1 VDVQR
6 LEQIVMDDDYP
17 VDAAWYEMQ
26 LLEREWLEELAR
38 DEAKR
43 AEYERWLA
51 STYTNRNL
59 TCHAPEK

>member
-1 VDVQR
+1 
-6 LEQIVMDDDYP
+6 MDDDYP